1 MEDIKIIQEFFS
13 KSMEEINEE
22 LCAKGKR
29 YIKARKRAGEKSSAY
44 LSGRAVKV
52 CKGSIKWPKQ
62 GRKKVNENELDALA
76 RELANAVEDKL
87 ENKKDDINEAVD
99 PVSILSYVLAGTTLT
114 NIIAKYVGKLFKK
127 YNFGKGEAAA
137 KKIYDFTHK
146 LEGDFKKPIGRVVG
160 LFTKDEKA
168 KTMVTDGL
176 FALLLLG
183 LGAKAGTEAFSAVR
197 KSNLISGGVSGLKAA
212 LKGKDLATLIQDT
225 ISAV

>member
-1 MEDIKIIQEFFS
+1 MDIEYGGDIRRVYS
-13 KSMEEINEE
+13 KMDTSQ
-22 LCAKGKR
+22 
-29 YIKARKRAGEKSSAY
+29 
-44 LSGRAVKV
+44 AVSFKDPL
-52 CKGSIKWPKQ
+52 GWLLASIK
-62 GRKKVNENELDALA
+62 
-76 RELANAVEDKL
+76 LANIYIAPAICFTGLYLTSFLLITD
-87 ENKKDDINEAVD
+87 KKDDINEAVD
-99 PVSILSYVLAGTTLT
+99 PISILSYVLAGTTLT

-168 KTMVTDGL
+168 KNMVTDGL

-183 LGAKAGTEAFSAVR
+183 LGAKAGTEVFSAVR
-197 KSNLISGGVSGLKAA
+197 KSNLISGGISGLKAA

>member
-44 LSGRAVKV
+44 LSGRGVKV
-52 CKGSIKWPKQ
+52 CKGSIEWPKQ
-62 GRKKVNENELDALA
+62 GRKKVNENEIDDLA
-76 RELANAVEDKL
+76 KELANAVEDKL
-87 ENKKDDINEAVD
+87 EDKKDDINEAVD

-160 LFTKDEKA
+160 LFTKDAKT

>member
-44 LSGRAVKV
+44 LSGRGVKV
-52 CKGSIKWPKQ
+52 CKGSIEWPKK
-62 GRKKVNENELDALA
+62 GKKKVNENEIDALA
-76 RELANAVEDKL
+76 KELANAVEDKL
-87 ENKKDDINEAVD
+87 EDKKDDINEAVD
-99 PVSILSYVLAGTTLT
+99 PISILSYVLAGTTLT

-168 KTMVTDGL
+168 KNMVTDGL

>member
-13 KSMEEINEE
+13 KPMEEINEE

-44 LSGRAVKV
+44 LSGRGVKV
-52 CKGSIKWPKQ
+52 CKGSIEWPKQ
-62 GRKKVNENELDALA
+62 GRKKVNENEIDDLA
-76 RELANAVEDKL
+76 KELANAVEDKL
-87 ENKKDDINEAVD
+87 EDKKDDINEAVD
-99 PVSILSYVLAGTTLT
+99 PISILSYVLAGTTLT

-160 LFTKDEKA
+160 LFTKDEKT
-168 KTMVTDGL
+168 KNMVTDGL

-225 ISAV
+225 ISAA